1 MPSELPLTSRY
12 PRLLITDHLGLE
24 RTGSIGEAV
33 GTVCY
38 FVAIPGGDLVMARVD
53 APDGARRAVFLEL
66 MAVESADGKA
76 IRATQAAAHLTG
88 SRKLVDLASQLSD

>member
-38 FVAIPGGDLVMARVD
+38 FVAIPGGDFVMARWQGSTPRTARA
-53 APDGARRAVFLEL
+53 APYFW
-66 MAVESADGKA
+66 S
-76 IRATQAAAHLTG
+76 
-88 SRKLVDLASQLSD
+88 